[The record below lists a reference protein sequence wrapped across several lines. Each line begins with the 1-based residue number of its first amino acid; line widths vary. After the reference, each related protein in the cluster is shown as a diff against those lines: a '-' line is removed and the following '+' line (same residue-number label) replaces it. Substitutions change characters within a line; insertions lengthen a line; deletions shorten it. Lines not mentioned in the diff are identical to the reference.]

1 MFFLLKIIDFFL
13 LFCIYVIENVE
24 EIRKVNYDR
33 VELCYYFYFIILI
46 GKLDLCIKEV
56 KRKIVRV
63 YSTIG

>member
-13 LFCIYVIENVE
+13 LFCIYVIENIE
-24 EIRKVNYDR
+24 EIRKVNNDR